1 LRLIDQKKLKFSAL
15 FITRNGE
22 SCQKYLLLKSYQG
35 EIAMPNQTQ
44 KPNQRPEKSGH
55 YQNKGREMKQIQALL
70 IPTGAI
76 Q

>member
-1 LRLIDQKKLKFSAL
+1 MR
-15 FITRNGE
+15 
-22 SCQKYLLLKSYQG
+22 
-35 EIAMPNQTQ
+35 NQTQ

-55 YQNKGREMKQIQALL
+55 YQNKGQEMKQIQALL

>member
-1 LRLIDQKKLKFSAL
+1 MR
-15 FITRNGE
+15 
-22 SCQKYLLLKSYQG
+22 
-35 EIAMPNQTQ
+35 NQTQ